1 MKGIKLSLSREQ
13 GASDLPESWE
23 KSSHVPP
30 PHLPPPGPR
39 NHVIHQQPV
48 VPAITLA

>member
-13 GASDLPESWE
+13 GASDLPRILGE
-23 KSSHVPP
+23 KFTCAP

-39 NHVIHQQPV
+39 NHVIHQ
-48 VPAITLA
+48 